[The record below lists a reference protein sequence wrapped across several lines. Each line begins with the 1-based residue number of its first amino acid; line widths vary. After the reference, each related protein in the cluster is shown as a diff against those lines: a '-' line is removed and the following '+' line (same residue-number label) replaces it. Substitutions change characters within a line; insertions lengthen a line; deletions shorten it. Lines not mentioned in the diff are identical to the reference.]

1 MSKYISLITITQLSR
16 HDCLLNLYELIKL
29 QTYKE
34 NVVEW
39 VIVEGSKT
47 KEDANKNKDFI
58 DTLIY
63 KHNRFQSR
71 QSYASGRLD
80 VIDIIINYVYSHA
93 YPNYNENKLSDLR
106 NIGNKWCSGD
116 IIICMDDDDYY
127 PPERIEHAVNCLM
140 HSSKLIAGCSS
151 VHMYEYDMQKLY
163 QFDCFGENHS
173 TNNCLAYKRKY
184 LDNHSHSP
192 GLSHGEELSFTNKFS
207 EPMIQLNSNKTIV
220 VSSHNNNTFNKKNLC
235 VSGSAGMHDFLHE
248 VIDMP
253 VFEFIPVDIFN
264 KMKLLFVKPIV
275 SNNTYVA
282 GTSALNGDVSMNSD
296 LYVNQDLSVTGN
308 SYVDCSSSKLYVTK
322 KLGIDCE
329 NV

>member
-1 MSKYISLITITQLSR
+1 MSKSVSLVTITQLIR

-47 KEDANKNKDFI
+47 KEDANKNKDLI

-63 KHNRFQSR
+63 KHKRFQSR
-71 QSYASGRLD
+71 QSYGSGRLD
-80 VIDIIINYVYSHA
+80 VIDIIINYVNSHA
-93 YPNYNENKLSDLR
+93 YPNYIENKLSDLR

-127 PPERIEHAVNCLM
+127 PPERIEHAVNCLT

-184 LDNHSHSP
+184 LDNHSHAP

-235 VSGSAGMHDFLHE
+235 VAGSAGMHDFLHE
-248 VIDMP
+248 VNDMP

-275 SNNTYVA
+275 TNDYSGNLVCNNN
-282 GTSALNGDVSMNSD
+282 LF
-296 LYVNQDLSVTGN
+296 
-308 SYVDCSSSKLYVTK
+308 DCSSSKLSSTRNLV
-322 KLGIDCE
+322 IDCE